1 MYLSYQGV
9 SIVAQARFVRSE
21 TVVRMTSRITKRPSF
36 FSSKLGDLI
45 FFLGRKYRSKFLP
58 EDFDSKIYLALYPD
72 VASANADA
80 AEHYISQGIRE
91 GRTYKLEDLPDDFD
105 IETYLEL
112 HSDVRAA
119 KLGAVDHYLSY
130 GIKEGRAYKRDH
142 FPVGVKGRKSSTPN
156 PDKSAAQVDTADH
169 SRRPSSSRGHTEPT
183 GSSSQ
188 GSKIEGVTK
197 NTRITALLNS
207 RFKLATPLSTF
218 AVENSA
224 GVARITMVTDS
235 IARSSL
241 LGGVGTALLFCTM
254 LANRMGASLRIATR
268 TEAPTTGDIESFL
281 TLCRVQIDNGV
292 QFAFAP
298 INGEPCEL
306 DVFANELFVT
316 TSWWSTAATLNA
328 VAPDSIIYLLQEDER
343 MFYPFG
349 DDRHRCDAI
358 MSNREIQFIVNTE
371 LLFDHLLSTGLNNI
385 ETRGAWFEPAF
396 PNWIYKKKLGGKDSK
411 RKLFFYA
418 RPDNPRN
425 LFYLGIEVIDQ
436 AIQSGALDLANWDV
450 YLVGKNIP
458 ALEFTNGYQPIYS
471 EGLTWQDYAAL
482 IGTIDLGLSLMS
494 TPLPSYPP
502 LDLIASGA
510 LVVTNRFL
518 NKQNLNNYSP
528 NAICADLDSRS
539 LTAALSH
546 AIALVDNQ
554 TDDNLVE
561 IKNSLNTDWQKSFDG
576 IINSLLTSGQ
586 WG

>member
-1 MYLSYQGV
+1 MKNK
-9 SIVAQARFVRSE
+9 VAIRS
-21 TVVRMTSRITKRPSF
+21 SF
-36 FSSKLGDLI
+36 FSSKLSSLV
-45 FFLGRKYRSKFLP
+45 FLLGRKYRSKFLP
-58 EDFDSKIYLALYPD
+58 EDFDAEIYLALYPD

-80 AEHYISQGIRE
+80 AEHYISRGIRE
-91 GRTYKLEDLPDDFD
+91 GRTYTLEGLPDDFD
-105 IETYLEL
+105 IKTYLEL

-119 KLGAVDHYLSY
+119 KLDAVEHYLSY
-130 GIKEGRAYKRDH
+130 GIKEERAYRRDH
-142 FPVGVKGRKSSTPN
+142 YPVAIKVRKSSTPN
-156 PDKSAAQVDTADH
+156 PEKSTAKVDTEDR
-169 SRRPSSSRGHTEPT
+169 SRTPASIGGHTKPS
-183 GSSSQ
+183 GSLSD
-188 GSKIEGVTK
+188 GRTIEGISKTM
-197 NTRITALLNS
+197 RITALLNS
-207 RFKLATPLSTF
+207 RFELATPLRTF

-241 LGGVGTALLFCTM
+241 LGGVGTALIFCTM
-254 LANRMGASLRIATR
+254 LANRMEASLRIATR
-268 TEAPTTGDIESFL
+268 TEPPTAGDIESFL
-281 TLCRVQIDNGV
+281 ALWKVHIDNGV

-298 INGEPCEL
+298 INGELYEL
-306 DVFANELFVT
+306 DVFENELFVT

-328 VAPDSIIYLLQEDER
+328 VTPTSIFYLLQEDER

-371 LLFDHLLSTGLNNI
+371 LLFNHLIDTGLDSI
-385 ETRGAWFEPAF
+385 GTRGVWFEPAF
-396 PNWIYKKKLGGKDSK
+396 PKWIYNKKPDNKDGK

-471 EGLTWQDYAAL
+471 EGLTWQNYAAL

-494 TPLPSYPP
+494 TPHPSYPP
-502 LDLIASGA
+502 LDLVASGA

-518 NKQNLNNYSP
+518 NKQDLSNYSP
-528 NAICADLDSRS
+528 NVICADLDLHS
-539 LTAALSH
+539 LTAALSN
-546 AIALVDNQ
+546 AIALTDDQ
-554 TDDNLVE
+554 TDNNPVRIDH
-561 IKNSLNTDWQKSFDG
+561 SLNTDWHKSFDG
-576 IINSLLTSGQ
+576 IINDLLTSGQ
-586 WG
+586 WT

>member
-1 MYLSYQGV
+1 METLAYLISSEAV
-9 SIVAQARFVRSE
+9 IRMKNKVAIRS
-21 TVVRMTSRITKRPSF
+21 SL
-36 FSSKLGDLI
+36 FSSKLSSLV
-45 FFLGRKYRSKFLP
+45 FLLGRKYRSRFLP
-58 EDFDSKIYLALYPD
+58 EDFDAEIYLALYPD
-72 VASANADA
+72 VASANVDA
-80 AEHYISQGIRE
+80 AEHYISRGIRE
-91 GRTYKLEDLPDDFD
+91 GRTYTLEGLPNDFD
-105 IETYLEL
+105 IKSYLEL

-119 KLGAVDHYLSY
+119 KLDAVEHYLSY

-142 FPVGVKGRKSSTPN
+142 YPVDIKVRKSSTPN
-156 PDKSAAQVDTADH
+156 SEKFTAKVHTEDH
-169 SRRPSSSRGHTEPT
+169 SRTPASIRGHTKPS
-183 GSSSQ
+183 GSLSEVRT
-188 GSKIEGVTK
+188 IEGVSK
-197 NTRITALLNS
+197 KTRITALLNS
-207 RFKLATPLSTF
+207 RFELATPLRTF

-241 LGGVGTALLFCTM
+241 LGGVGTALIFCTM

-268 TEAPTTGDIESFL
+268 TEPPTAGDIESFL
-281 TLCRVQIDNGV
+281 ALCRVHIDNGV
-292 QFAFAP
+292 QFSFAP
-298 INGEPCEL
+298 IKGELYEL
-306 DVFANELFVT
+306 DVFENDLFVT

-328 VAPDSIIYLLQEDER
+328 VTPTSIFYLLQEDER

-371 LLFDHLLSTGLNNI
+371 LLFNHLIDTGLDSI
-385 ETRGAWFEPAF
+385 GTHGVWFEPAF
-396 PNWIYKKKLGGKDSK
+396 PKWIYHKRSDGKDSK

-450 YLVGKNIP
+450 YLIGKNIP

-494 TPLPSYPP
+494 TPHPSYPP
-502 LDLIASGA
+502 LDLVASGA

-518 NKQNLNNYSP
+518 NKQDLSNYSP
-528 NAICADLDSRS
+528 NVICADLDLHS
-539 LTAALSH
+539 LTAALSS
-546 AIALVDNQ
+546 AIALTDDQ
-554 TDDNLVE
+554 TDDNPVG
-561 IKNSLNTDWQKSFDG
+561 IDHSLNTDWHKSFDS
-576 IINSLLTSGQ
+576 IINDLLTSGQ
-586 WG
+586 WT